1 MSRRPLFPPVFA
13 PTVSHPMIDDFTLRA
28 QRLQARSAPTLP
40 MAQNVPLRQ
49 HPMWS
54 GNNEFGF
61 EAPFQPD
68 ATNRQMILKL
78 GEFEHPKVWS
88 VMLGAD
94 IPFTSNFLSLFNI
107 VAEVSVGSGGI
118 VDQFEVDWSPGVA
131 FNVTGNTLII
141 NARYESNTS
150 VQDGVRLRAMVGQG
164 SIDGAT
170 PTRSFVLNQPV
181 GVGDPF
187 RMPRYARSM
196 QALPGSA
203 FPGNNVWD
211 ALLLYHFMQNPTSG
225 FVMTLQGTQL
235 LALGAKIEVPGSANF
250 VRLDNLTA
258 GSVPI
263 SLRFGLGL

>member
-13 PTVSHPMIDDFTLRA
+13 GNDSRPMLDDFTLRA
-28 QRLQARSAPTLP
+28 QRLQSRSAPSLP
-40 MAQNVPLRQ
+40 MAQQVPLRS

-78 GEFEHPKVWS
+78 GEFDYPKAWS

-94 IPFTSNFLSLFNI
+94 IPFTSTGTPLYNI
-107 VAEVSVGSGGI
+107 VAEVAVGAGGI

-141 NARYESNTS
+141 NARYESNS
-150 VQDGVRLRAMVGQG
+150 DIQAGIRLRALVGQG
-164 SIDGAT
+164 SIDGAS
-170 PTRSFVLNQPV
+170 PSRSFLLNQAI

-196 QALPGSA
+196 QALPASA
-203 FPGNNVWD
+203 FPSTGAYD
-211 ALLLYHFMQNPTSG
+211 ALMLYHFMQSPTTG
-225 FVMTLQGTQL
+225 FVTTLTGVQL
-235 LALGAKIEVPGSANF
+235 LALGAKVEIPGSTNF
-250 VRLDNLTA
+250 VRIDNLTA
-258 GSVPI
+258 GIVPV